1 MPYTV
6 ELHSESKIVHDG
18 LNITQWLAQYTYHN
32 PNKAEDCHDR
42 INGAD
47 KEPNIYS
54 CFWKDTHKSEI
65 PDTFLQQALG
75 PVL

>member
-1 MPYTV
+1 MISTV
-6 ELHSESKIVHDG
+6 
-18 LNITQWLAQYTYHN
+18 YHN
-32 PNKAEDCHDR
+32 PNKAEDCHGH

-54 CFWKDTHKSEI
+54 CFLKDTHKSEI